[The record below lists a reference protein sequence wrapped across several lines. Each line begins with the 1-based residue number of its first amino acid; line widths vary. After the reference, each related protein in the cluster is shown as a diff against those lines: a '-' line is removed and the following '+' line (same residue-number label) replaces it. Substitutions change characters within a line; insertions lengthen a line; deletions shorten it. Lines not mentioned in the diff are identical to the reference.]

1 MIKTYSEA
9 IAIQDYY
16 ERYQYLKLQGMIGE
30 ETFGSLRFLNQKL
43 YDSEEWKKFRRKVI
57 LRDNGNDMAVD
68 GFNIPGRAIV
78 HHINPITAE
87 DIINKNPKVFDLE
100 NVILVSHSTH
110 EAIHYGNESLLPIE
124 YKEREPGDTL
134 LW

>member
-1 MIKTYSEA
+1 MIKSYSEA
-9 IAIQDYY
+9 IAIPDYY
-16 ERYQYLKLQGMIGE
+16 ERYQYLKLQGTIGE

-68 GFNIPGRAIV
+68 SFNIPGRAIV

-100 NVILVSHSTH
+100 NVILVSHNTH

>member
-1 MIKTYSEA
+1 MIKTYSEV
-9 IAIQDYY
+9 IAILDYY
-16 ERYQYLKLQGMIGE
+16 ERYQYLKLQGTVGE

-43 YDSEEWKKFRRKVI
+43 YDSDEWKKFRRKVI
-57 LRDNGNDMAVD
+57 LRDDGNDMAVN
-68 GFNIPGRAIV
+68 GFNISGRAIV

-100 NVILVSHSTH
+100 NVILVSHNTH

>member
-9 IAIQDYY
+9 IAIPDYY
-16 ERYQYLKLQGMIGE
+16 ERYQYLKLQGMVGE

-78 HHINPITAE
+78 HHINPITIE
-87 DIINKNPKVFDLE
+87 DVINKSPKIFDLE
-100 NVILVSHSTH
+100 NVILVSHNTH

-124 YKEREPGDTL
+124 YKERELGDTL

>member
-1 MIKTYSEA
+1 MIKSYSEA
-9 IAIQDYY
+9 IAIPDYY
-16 ERYQYLKLQGMIGE
+16 ERYQYLKLQGTIGE

-100 NVILVSHSTH
+100 NVILVSHNTH

>member
-1 MIKTYSEA
+1 MIKSYSEA
-9 IAIQDYY
+9 IAIPDYY
-16 ERYQYLKLQGMIGE
+16 ERYQYLKLRGTVGE

-43 YDSEEWKKFRRKVI
+43 YDSDEWKEFRRKVI

-68 GFNIPGRAIV
+68 GFNIPSRAIV

-100 NVILVSHSTH
+100 NVILVSHNTH

>member
-1 MIKTYSEA
+1 MIKSYSKA
-9 IAIQDYY
+9 IAIPDYY
-16 ERYQYLKLQGMIGE
+16 ERYQYLKLRGTIGE

-43 YDSEEWKKFRRKVI
+43 YDSDEWKEFRRKVI

-78 HHINPITAE
+78 HHINPITIE
-87 DIINKNPKVFDLE
+87 DIINKSPKIFDLE
-100 NVILVSHSTH
+100 NVILVSHNTH
-110 EAIHYGNESLLPIE
+110 EAIHYSNESLLPIE

>member
-9 IAIQDYY
+9 IAIPDYY
-16 ERYQYLKLQGMIGE
+16 ERYQYLKLQGMVGE

-43 YDSEEWKKFRRKVI
+43 YDSDEWKKFRRKVI
-57 LRDNGNDMAVD
+57 LRDDGNDMAVN

-100 NVILVSHSTH
+100 NVILVSHNTH

>member
-9 IAIQDYY
+9 IAIPDYY

-87 DIINKNPKVFDLE
+87 DIINKNPKIFDLE
-100 NVILVSHSTH
+100 NVILVSHNTH

>member
-9 IAIQDYY
+9 IAIPDYY
-16 ERYQYLKLQGMIGE
+16 ERYQYLKLQGLVGE

-43 YDSEEWKKFRRKVI
+43 YDSDEWKKFRRKVI
-57 LRDNGNDMAVD
+57 LRDDGNDMAVD

-100 NVILVSHSTH
+100 NVILVSHNTH

>member
-1 MIKTYSEA
+1 MIKTYSEV
-9 IAIQDYY
+9 IAIPDYY
-16 ERYQYLKLQGMIGE
+16 ERYQYLKLQGKIGE

-43 YDSEEWKKFRRKVI
+43 YDSDEWKKFRRKVI

-68 GFNIPGRAIV
+68 GFNIPGVAIV

-100 NVILVSHSTH
+100 NVILVSHNTH

-124 YKEREPGDTL
+124 YKERELGDTL

>member
-9 IAIQDYY
+9 IAIPDYY
-16 ERYQYLKLQGMIGE
+16 ERYQYLKLRGTVGE

-43 YDSEEWKKFRRKVI
+43 YDSDEWKEFRRKVI

-68 GFNIPGRAIV
+68 GFNISCRAIV

-100 NVILVSHSTH
+100 NVILVSHNTH
-110 EAIHYGNESLLPIE
+110 EAIHYSNESLLPIE
-124 YKEREPGDTL
+124 YREREPGDTL

>member
-9 IAIQDYY
+9 IAIPDYY
-16 ERYQYLKLQGMIGE
+16 ERYQYLKLQGMVGE

-43 YDSEEWKKFRRKVI
+43 YDSDEWKKFRRKVI
-57 LRDNGNDMAVD
+57 LRDDGNDMAVN
-68 GFNIPGRAIV
+68 GFSISGRAIV

-100 NVILVSHSTH
+100 NVILVSHNTH

>member
-1 MIKTYSEA
+1 MIKSYSEA
-9 IAIQDYY
+9 IAIPDYY
-16 ERYQYLKLQGMIGE
+16 ERYQYLKLQGTIGE

-87 DIINKNPKVFDLE
+87 DIINKNSKIFDLE
-100 NVILVSHSTH
+100 NVILVSHNTH

>member
-9 IAIQDYY
+9 ITIPDYY

-78 HHINPITAE
+78 HHINPITIE
-87 DIINKNPKVFDLE
+87 DVINKSPKIFDLE
-100 NVILVSHSTH
+100 NVILVSHNTH

>member
-1 MIKTYSEA
+1 MIKSYSEA
-9 IAIQDYY
+9 IAIPDYY
-16 ERYQYLKLQGMIGE
+16 ERYQYLKLQGTIGE

-87 DIINKNPKVFDLE
+87 DIINKNPKIFDLE
-100 NVILVSHSTH
+100 NVILVSHNTH

>member
-9 IAIQDYY
+9 IAIPDYY
-16 ERYQYLKLQGMIGE
+16 KRYQYLKLQGTIGE

-43 YDSEEWKKFRRKVI
+43 YDSDEWKEFRRKVI

-100 NVILVSHSTH
+100 NVILVSHNTH
-110 EAIHYGNESLLPIE
+110 EAIHYSNESLLPIE

>member
-9 IAIQDYY
+9 IAIPDYY
-16 ERYQYLKLQGMIGE
+16 ERYQYLKLQGMVGE

-43 YDSEEWKKFRRKVI
+43 YDSDEWKKFRRKVI
-57 LRDNGNDMAVD
+57 LRDDGNDMAVD
-68 GFNIPGRAIV
+68 GFNISGRAIV

-100 NVILVSHSTH
+100 NVILVSHNTH

>member
-9 IAIQDYY
+9 IAIPDYY

-100 NVILVSHSTH
+100 NVILVSHNTH

>member
-1 MIKTYSEA
+1 
-9 IAIQDYY
+9 
-16 ERYQYLKLQGMIGE
+16 
-30 ETFGSLRFLNQKL
+30 
-43 YDSEEWKKFRRKVI
+43 
-57 LRDNGNDMAVD
+57 MAVD

-100 NVILVSHSTH
+100 NVILVSHNTH

>member
-9 IAIQDYY
+9 IAIPDYY
-16 ERYQYLKLQGMIGE
+16 ERYQYLKLQGMVGE

-43 YDSEEWKKFRRKVI
+43 YDSDEWKKFRRKVI
-57 LRDNGNDMAVD
+57 LRDDGNDMAVN
-68 GFNIPGRAIV
+68 GFNISGRAIV

-100 NVILVSHSTH
+100 NVILVSHNTH

>member
-1 MIKTYSEA
+1 MIKSYSEA
-9 IAIQDYY
+9 IAIPDYY
-16 ERYQYLKLQGMIGE
+16 ERYQYLKLQGTIGE

-78 HHINPITAE
+78 HHINPITIE
-87 DIINKNPKVFDLE
+87 DVINKSPKIFDLE
-100 NVILVSHSTH
+100 NVILVSHNTH

>member
-9 IAIQDYY
+9 IAIPDYY
-16 ERYQYLKLQGMIGE
+16 ERYQYLKLQGMVGE

-87 DIINKNPKVFDLE
+87 DIINKSPKIFDLE
-100 NVILVSHSTH
+100 NVILVSHNTH

>member
-9 IAIQDYY
+9 IAIPDYY
-16 ERYQYLKLQGMIGE
+16 ERYQYLKLQGTVGE

-43 YDSEEWKKFRRKVI
+43 YDSDEWKKFRRKVI
-57 LRDNGNDMAVD
+57 LRDDGNDMAVD

-100 NVILVSHSTH
+100 NVILVSHNTH

>member
-9 IAIQDYY
+9 IAIPDYY
-16 ERYQYLKLQGMIGE
+16 ERYQYLKLQGIVGE

-43 YDSEEWKKFRRKVI
+43 YDSDEWKEFRRKVI

-87 DIINKNPKVFDLE
+87 DIIDKNPKVFDLE
-100 NVILVSHSTH
+100 NVILVSHNTH

>member
-9 IAIQDYY
+9 IAIPDYY
-16 ERYQYLKLQGMIGE
+16 ERYQYLKLQGMVGE

-43 YDSEEWKKFRRKVI
+43 YDSDEWKEFRRKVI

-68 GFNIPGRAIV
+68 GFNIPARAIV

-100 NVILVSHSTH
+100 NVILVSHNTH

>member
-9 IAIQDYY
+9 IAIPDYY
-16 ERYQYLKLQGMIGE
+16 ERYQYLKLQGMVGE

-87 DIINKNPKVFDLE
+87 DIINKNPKIFDLE
-100 NVILVSHSTH
+100 NVILVSHNTH